1 MKVAVFV
8 IGLVLLVI
16 GLLGA
21 AYGWFVA
28 TGLETT
34 HAFACGPGG
43 PGEPYPGWCAALLS
57 SASGYRT
64 FAYGMVALFSVGV
77 VLSVAGGIMK
87 DVPSA
92 PTMMMAPP
100 PIPPPGAGAFRSCKN
115 CGRSM
120 PTTDRF
126 CPSCGTAQW

>member
-28 TGLETT
+28 TGLETAA
-34 HAFACGPGG
+34 AFTCSPSG
-43 PGEPYPGWCAALLS
+43 PGEPYPGWCAALVS
-57 SASGYRT
+57 SASSYRT

-87 DVPSA
+87 EVPSA

-100 PIPPPGAGAFRSCKN
+100 PIPPQGALHTCKN

>member
-1 MKVAVFV
+1 VKVAVFV
-8 IGLVLLVI
+8 IGLLLLFI
-16 GLLGA
+16 GLIGA

-28 TGLETT
+28 AGLETT
-34 HAFACGPGG
+34 YAFTCGTGG
-43 PGEPYPGWCAALLS
+43 PEPYPGFCAALLS

-64 FAYGMVALFSVGV
+64 LAYAMVALFGIGV
-77 VLSVAGGIMK
+77 AVSVAGGILE
-87 DVPSA
+87 DAPPA

-100 PIPPPGAGAFRSCKN
+100 PIPPPGADAFRTCKN

>member
-34 HAFACGPGG
+34 HAFACGLGG

-77 VLSVAGGIMK
+77 VLSVGGGIMK

-92 PTMMMAPP
+92 PTMIMAPP
-100 PIPPPGAGAFRSCKN
+100 PIPPQGALHNCKN